1 MELLKQKANGKLLV
15 LQTLITNVDGRAR
28 DDEDMEGAGRRCT
41 APLIER
47 TWISIVKYIVD
58 LKSLSFNGVLSVIY
72 GSQHY

>member
-15 LQTLITNVDGRAR
+15 PQTLITNVDGRAR

-58 LKSLSFNGVLSVIY
+58 LQIFRLRQVISY
-72 GSQHY
+72 SR